1 MTVFPLSHYPPG
13 LIWVSSQVVQ
23 NEKRL
28 QLSSLW
34 KSLLRILSVGRN
46 VWYLKI
52 KYVSGEK
59 HLIPPWGKIWIQ
71 DCILLPEKTNLQW
84 DTLNRTQVVQ
94 MHTVAFASCAWH
106 THCTQVGKDRSI
118 TVRRRKYAV
127 SCIPCP
133 SAKKKKIIWIK
144 LMREYSSLSTALLC
158 WQNEIS
164 KALGIKIHC
173 NTHTERTPRKLCS
186 IVEKKNRVMQH
197 TEPGNFSSLF
207 NYVLETLAQGAEREW
222 ELFCA
227 HLLSCSMGCMS
238 HFLCTQNYKI

>member
-13 LIWVSSQVVQ
+13 LIWVSSQVQ
-23 NEKRL
+23 NEKSL

-52 KYVSGEK
+52 KRTSGEK

-84 DTLNRTQVVQ
+84 DTLNMTQVVQ
-94 MHTVAFASCAWH
+94 MHTVAFSYCAWH

-118 TVRRRKYAV
+118 TVRRRKDAV

-133 SAKKKKIIWIK
+133 SAKKKKK
-144 LMREYSSLSTALLC
+144 SSELNSCESTVHCQLLC
-158 WQNEIS
+158 SADKMKPQKHWELKFI
-164 KALGIKIHC
+164 A
-173 NTHTERTPRKLCS
+173 THTRREHQES
-186 IVEKKNRVMQH
+186 
-197 TEPGNFSSLF
+197 
-207 NYVLETLAQGAEREW
+207 YVL
-222 ELFCA
+222 
-227 HLLSCSMGCMS
+227 
-238 HFLCTQNYKI
+238 